1 MLFLQQ
7 CSSLMSNHQAPDS
20 RSEGSQ
26 ANRSYDPLRSSWKE
40 SSEFNRAWLNSKE
53 SLRTVQRVGFVI
65 ISMIFLGGGT
75 FWANACW
82 VTFHEG
88 QVADGKFFWGY
99 FFGVAALAFFFLGCA
114 GLKNAF
120 KRNHQ

>member
-1 MLFLQQ
+1 
-7 CSSLMSNHQAPDS
+7 
-20 RSEGSQ
+20 
-26 ANRSYDPLRSSWKE
+26 
-40 SSEFNRAWLNSKE
+40 
-53 SLRTVQRVGFVI
+53 VQRVGFVI